1 MSRVRHPIN
10 ALYMLQKAVRDQLGQ
25 EGVSL
30 TWEQSEYCDKT
41 FILILRM
48 RSIEV
53 EFNVLFYPDSYSVSA
68 GNNCTDSLLD
78 IMLEKLDK
86 CIHY

>member
-1 MSRVRHPIN
+1 
-10 ALYMLQKAVRDQLGQ
+10 MLQNAVRNQLGQ
-25 EGVSL
+25 EGFSL
-30 TWEQSEYCDKT
+30 TWEHSEYCDNT
-41 FILILRM
+41 YILMLRM

-53 EFNVLFYPDSYSVSA
+53 EFNVLFYPNSYSISA